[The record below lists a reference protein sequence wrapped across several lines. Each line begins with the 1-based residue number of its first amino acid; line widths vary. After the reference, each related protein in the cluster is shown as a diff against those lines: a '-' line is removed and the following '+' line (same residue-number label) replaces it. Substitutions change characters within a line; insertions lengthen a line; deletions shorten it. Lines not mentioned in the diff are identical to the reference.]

1 MKSAISIKFKT
12 VLKIFKFLI
21 IFSQNWPFFSTS
33 TGQNTTFSLPK
44 DVFSYKNP
52 FDNSLTVKNSGL
64 GTAFFPVQNVPVFP
78 ALLKNVPVFP
88 VLFLSFL

>member
-12 VLKIFKFLI
+12 VLKNFKLQKQKLFFPKI
-21 IFSQNWPFFSTS
+21 GPFFSTS
-33 TGQNTTFSLPK
+33 AGQNTTFSLPK

-64 GTAFFPVQNVPVFP
+64 GTAFFPFQNVPVFP
-78 ALLKNVPVFP
+78 ALLKNIPFFP
-88 VLFLSFL
+88 VLF